1 MNNAAGITCSIVVN
15 LNIPNQ
21 SEVIINQLLCMVV
34 RLYYLLLH
42 LPVLA

>member
-1 MNNAAGITCSIVVN
+1 MNNAAGITRSIVHN

-21 SEVIINQLLCMVV
+21 LEVNINQLLWMVV